1 MANIIQ
7 TNMNFVISDN
17 ENHIV
22 MDGGTFKNSL
32 GSNRFTLA
40 PIFNAMRIS
49 SGNINHNLFKI
60 NTFTKDVKPEKYIIP
75 LGVHNDPHNWGGGTS
90 SNYKNYESLF
100 DLLDI
105 DYLTDLK
112 NEKAILLIDSSFEGY
127 HDDWIFEFFHKEC
140 NDRKINPRHI
150 IFVTGNS
157 IVETC
162 YQNWLITNPHP
173 KHIKVVPYSHF
184 EFDTYLLSNDLPP
197 GNENFPPTFDNH
209 VEYKKNNDIT
219 AFCNLNK
226 KPRRHRIN
234 FYSLL
239 HKNNLLKDG
248 LVSMNNFH
256 ESIEFCDYKLT
267 HNETE
272 EVKKTLPS
280 LIYAKS
286 NEIHDPN
293 YYVTRF
299 NDKVC
304 LDTYFSVISEAQY
317 EDTQNTIFLSE
328 KIFKVMMCSHP
339 FMVLGNRNSL
349 TELKKLG
356 YKTFDKWI
364 DESYDTASD
373 CERFEKII
381 DNLKKIISIE
391 DKLEWFKEMEDVL
404 THNRNQI
411 KINTTKNISYAFQ
424 SVYDHFNKLNTKAT
438 LI

>member
-1 MANIIQ
+1 
-7 TNMNFVISDN
+7 MNFVISDT

-22 MDGGTFKNSL
+22 NDGGVFKNKV

-49 SGNINHNLFKI
+49 SGNINHNLFKVD
-60 NTFTKDVKPEKYIIP
+60 TFTKDTKPEKYIIP
-75 LGVHNDPHNWGGGTS
+75 LGVHNDPHNWGGGTKS
-90 SNYKNYESLF
+90 KYKDYESLF
-100 DLLDI
+100 DLLDS
-105 DYLTDLK
+105 DYLEDIK
-112 NEKAILLIDSSFEGY
+112 NEKAFLLVDSSFEGY
-127 HDDWIFEFFHKEC
+127 HDDWIFEFFHTEC
-140 NDRKINPRHI
+140 GERNINPNYI

-157 IVETC
+157 IVEDC
-162 YQNWLITNPHP
+162 YSDWLKNNPQ
-173 KHIKVVPYSHF
+173 KKNIKVVPYSHF

-197 GNENFPPTFDNH
+197 GNDNFPPTFEEH
-209 VEYKKNNDIT
+209 IEYKSKNKIVS
-219 AFCNLNK
+219 FCNLNK

-248 LVSMNNFH
+248 LVSMNDFH

-267 HNETE
+267 DEETNKI
-272 EVKKTLPS
+272 KKTLPS
-280 LIYAKS
+280 LIYDTS
-286 NEIHDPN
+286 NETYDPN

-304 LDTYFSVISEAQY
+304 LDTFFSVISEAQY
-317 EDTQNTIFLSE
+317 EDTQRTIFLSE

-339 FMVLGNRNSL
+339 FMVLGNKHSL
-349 TELKKLG
+349 KELKKLG

-364 DESYDTASD
+364 DESYDEMND

-381 DNLKKIISIE
+381 DNLKKIVSIE
-391 DKLEWFKEMEDVL
+391 DKISWFKEMEDVIK
-404 THNRNQI
+404 HNRNQI
-411 KINTTKNISYAFQ
+411 KINTTKNISYAFN
-424 SVYDHFNKLNTKAT
+424 SVYSYFNEFNKKDSK

>member
-1 MANIIQ
+1 
-7 TNMNFVISDN
+7 MNFVISDT

-22 MDGGTFKNSL
+22 NDGGVFKNKV

-49 SGNINHNLFKI
+49 SGNINHNLFKVD
-60 NTFTKDVKPEKYIIP
+60 TFTKDSKPEKYIIP
-75 LGVHNDPHNWGGGTS
+75 LGVHNDPHNWGGGTKS
-90 SNYKNYESLF
+90 KYKDYESLF
-100 DLLDI
+100 DLLDS
-105 DYLTDLK
+105 DYLEDIK
-112 NEKAILLIDSSFEGY
+112 NEKAFLLVDSSFEGY
-127 HDDWIFEFFHKEC
+127 HDDWIFEFFHTEC
-140 NDRKINPRHI
+140 GERNINPNYI

-157 IVETC
+157 IVEDC
-162 YQNWLITNPHP
+162 YSDWLKNNPQ
-173 KHIKVVPYSHF
+173 KKNIKVVPYSHF

-197 GNENFPPTFDNH
+197 GNDNFPPTFEEH
-209 VEYKKNNDIT
+209 IEYKSKNKIVS
-219 AFCNLNK
+219 FCNLNK

-248 LVSMNNFH
+248 LVSMNDFH

-267 HNETE
+267 DEETNEI
-272 EVKKTLPS
+272 KKTLPS
-280 LIYAKS
+280 LIYDTS
-286 NEIHDPN
+286 NETYDPN

-304 LDTYFSVISEAQY
+304 LDTFFSVISEAQY
-317 EDTQNTIFLSE
+317 EDTQRTIFLSE

-339 FMVLGNRNSL
+339 FMVLGNKHSL
-349 TELKKLG
+349 KELKKLG

-364 DESYDTASD
+364 DESYDEMND

-381 DNLKKIISIE
+381 DNLKKIVSIE
-391 DKLEWFKEMEDVL
+391 DKISWFKEMEDVIK
-404 THNRNQI
+404 HNRNQI
-411 KINTTKNISYAFQ
+411 KINTTKNISYAFN
-424 SVYDHFNKLNTKAT
+424 SVYSYFNEFNKKDSK

>member
-1 MANIIQ
+1 
-7 TNMNFVISDN
+7 MNFVISDT

-22 MDGGTFKNSL
+22 NDGGVFKNKV

-49 SGNINHNLFKI
+49 SGNINHNLFKVD
-60 NTFTKDVKPEKYIIP
+60 TFTKDTKPEKYIIP
-75 LGVHNDPHNWGGGTS
+75 LGVHNDPHNWGGGTKS
-90 SNYKNYESLF
+90 KYKDYESLF
-100 DLLDI
+100 DLLDS
-105 DYLTDLK
+105 DYLEDIK
-112 NEKAILLIDSSFEGY
+112 NEKAFLLVDSSFEGY
-127 HDDWIFEFFHKEC
+127 HDDWIFEFFHTEC
-140 NDRKINPRHI
+140 GERNINPNYI

-157 IVETC
+157 IVEDC
-162 YQNWLITNPHP
+162 YSDWLKNNPQ
-173 KHIKVVPYSHF
+173 KKNIKVVPYSHF

-197 GNENFPPTFDNH
+197 GNDNFPPTFEEH
-209 VEYKKNNDIT
+209 IEYKSKNKIVS
-219 AFCNLNK
+219 FCNLNK

-248 LVSMNNFH
+248 LVSMNDFH

-267 HNETE
+267 DEETNEI
-272 EVKKTLPS
+272 KKTLPS
-280 LIYAKS
+280 LIYDTS
-286 NEIHDPN
+286 NETYDPN

-304 LDTYFSVISEAQY
+304 LDTFFSVISEAQY
-317 EDTQNTIFLSE
+317 EDTQRTIFLSE

-339 FMVLGNRNSL
+339 FMVLGNKHSL
-349 TELKKLG
+349 KELKKLG

-364 DESYDTASD
+364 DESYDEMSD

-381 DNLKKIISIE
+381 DNLKKIVSIE
-391 DKLEWFKEMEDVL
+391 DKISWFKEMEDVIK
-404 THNRNQI
+404 HNRNQI
-411 KINTTKNISYAFQ
+411 KINTTKNISYAFN
-424 SVYDHFNKLNTKAT
+424 SVYSYFNEFNKKDSK

>member
-1 MANIIQ
+1 
-7 TNMNFVISDN
+7 MNFVISDT

-22 MDGGTFKNSL
+22 NDGGVFKNKV

-49 SGNINHNLFKI
+49 SGNINHNLFKVD
-60 NTFTKDVKPEKYIIP
+60 TFTKDSKPEKYIIP
-75 LGVHNDPHNWGGGTS
+75 LGVHNDPHNWGGGTKS
-90 SNYKNYESLF
+90 KYKDYESLF
-100 DLLDI
+100 DLLDS
-105 DYLTDLK
+105 DYLEDIK
-112 NEKAILLIDSSFEGY
+112 NEKAFLLVDSSFEGY
-127 HDDWIFEFFHKEC
+127 HDDWIFEFFHTEC
-140 NDRKINPRHI
+140 GERNINPNYI

-157 IVETC
+157 IVEDC
-162 YQNWLITNPHP
+162 YSDWLKNNPQ
-173 KHIKVVPYSHF
+173 KKNIKVVPYSHF

-197 GNENFPPTFDNH
+197 GNDNFPPTFEEH
-209 VEYKKNNDIT
+209 IEYKSKNKIVS
-219 AFCNLNK
+219 FCNLNK

-248 LVSMNNFH
+248 LVSMNDFH

-267 HNETE
+267 DEETNEI
-272 EVKKTLPS
+272 KKTLPS
-280 LIYAKS
+280 LIYDTS
-286 NEIHDPN
+286 NETYDPN

-304 LDTYFSVISEAQY
+304 LDTFFSVISEAQY
-317 EDTQNTIFLSE
+317 EDTQRTIFLSE

-339 FMVLGNRNSL
+339 FMVLGNKHSL
-349 TELKKLG
+349 KELKKLG

-364 DESYDTASD
+364 DESYDEMSD

-381 DNLKKIISIE
+381 DNLKKIVSIE
-391 DKLEWFKEMEDVL
+391 DKISWFKEMEDVIK
-404 THNRNQI
+404 HNRNQI
-411 KINTTKNISYAFQ
+411 KINTTKNISYAFN
-424 SVYDHFNKLNTKAT
+424 SVYSYFNEFNKKDSK

>member
-1 MANIIQ
+1 
-7 TNMNFVISDN
+7 MNFVISDT

-22 MDGGTFKNSL
+22 NDGGVFKNKV

-49 SGNINHNLFKI
+49 SGNINHNLFKVD
-60 NTFTKDVKPEKYIIP
+60 TFTKDAKPEKYIIP
-75 LGVHNDPHNWGGGTS
+75 LGVHNDPHNWGGGTKS
-90 SNYKNYESLF
+90 KYKDYESLF
-100 DLLDI
+100 DLLDS
-105 DYLTDLK
+105 DYLEDIK
-112 NEKAILLIDSSFEGY
+112 NEKAFLLVDSSFEGY
-127 HDDWIFEFFHKEC
+127 HDDWIFEFFHTEC
-140 NDRKINPRHI
+140 GERNINPNYI

-157 IVETC
+157 IVEEC
-162 YQNWLITNPHP
+162 YSDWLKNNPQ
-173 KHIKVVPYSHF
+173 KKNIKVVPYSHF

-197 GNENFPPTFDNH
+197 GNDNFPPTFEEH
-209 VEYKKNNDIT
+209 IEYKSKNKIVS
-219 AFCNLNK
+219 FCNLNK

-248 LVSMNNFH
+248 LVSMNDFH

-267 HNETE
+267 DEETNEI
-272 EVKKTLPS
+272 KKTLPS
-280 LIYAKS
+280 LIYDTS
-286 NEIHDPN
+286 NETYDPN

-304 LDTYFSVISEAQY
+304 LDTFFSVISEAQY
-317 EDTQNTIFLSE
+317 EDTQRTIFLSE

-339 FMVLGNRNSL
+339 FMVLGNKHSL
-349 TELKKLG
+349 KELKKLG

-364 DESYDTASD
+364 DESYDEMSD

-381 DNLKKIISIE
+381 DNLKKIVSIKDKIS
-391 DKLEWFKEMEDVL
+391 WFKEMEDVIK
-404 THNRNQI
+404 HNRNQI
-411 KINTTKNISYAFQ
+411 KINTTKNISYAFN
-424 SVYDHFNKLNTKAT
+424 SVYSYFNEFNKKDSK

>member
-1 MANIIQ
+1 
-7 TNMNFVISDN
+7 MNFVISDT

-22 MDGGTFKNSL
+22 NDGGVFKNKV

-49 SGNINHNLFKI
+49 SGNINHNLFKVD
-60 NTFTKDVKPEKYIIP
+60 TFTKDSKPEKYIIP
-75 LGVHNDPHNWGGGTS
+75 LGVHNDPHNWGGGTKS
-90 SNYKNYESLF
+90 KYKDYESLF
-100 DLLDI
+100 DLLDS
-105 DYLTDLK
+105 DYLEDIK
-112 NEKAILLIDSSFEGY
+112 NEKAFLLVDSSFEGY
-127 HDDWIFEFFHKEC
+127 HDDWIFEFFHTEC
-140 NDRKINPRHI
+140 GERNINPNYI

-157 IVETC
+157 IVEDC
-162 YQNWLITNPHP
+162 YSDWLKNNPQQ
-173 KHIKVVPYSHF
+173 KNIKVVPYSHF

-197 GNENFPPTFDNH
+197 GNDNFPPTFEEH
-209 VEYKKNNDIT
+209 IEYKSKNKIVS
-219 AFCNLNK
+219 FCNLNK

-248 LVSMNNFH
+248 LVSMNDFH

-267 HNETE
+267 DEETNEI
-272 EVKKTLPS
+272 KKTLPS
-280 LIYAKS
+280 LIYDTS
-286 NEIHDPN
+286 NETYDPN

-304 LDTYFSVISEAQY
+304 LDTFFSVISEAQY
-317 EDTQNTIFLSE
+317 EDTQRTIFLSE

-339 FMVLGNRNSL
+339 FMVLGNKHSL
-349 TELKKLG
+349 KELKKLG

-364 DESYDTASD
+364 DESYDEMSD

-381 DNLKKIISIE
+381 DNLKKIVSIE
-391 DKLEWFKEMEDVL
+391 DKISWFKEMEDVIK
-404 THNRNQI
+404 HNRNQI
-411 KINTTKNISYAFQ
+411 KINTTKNISYAFN
-424 SVYDHFNKLNTKAT
+424 SVYSYFNEFNKKDSK

>member
-1 MANIIQ
+1 
-7 TNMNFVISDN
+7 MNFVISDT

-22 MDGGTFKNSL
+22 NDGGVFKNKV

-49 SGNINHNLFKI
+49 SGNINHNLFKVD
-60 NTFTKDVKPEKYIIP
+60 TFTKDSKPEKYIIP
-75 LGVHNDPHNWGGGTS
+75 LGVHNDPHNWGGGTKS
-90 SNYKNYESLF
+90 KYKDYESLF
-100 DLLDI
+100 DLLDS
-105 DYLTDLK
+105 DYLEDIK
-112 NEKAILLIDSSFEGY
+112 NEKAFLLIDSSFEGY
-127 HDDWIFEFFHKEC
+127 HDDWIFEFFHTEC
-140 NDRKINPRHI
+140 GERNINPNYI

-157 IVETC
+157 IVEDC
-162 YQNWLITNPHP
+162 YSDWLKNNPQQ
-173 KHIKVVPYSHF
+173 KNIKVVPYSHF

-197 GNENFPPTFDNH
+197 GNDNFPPTFEEH
-209 VEYKKNNDIT
+209 IEYKSKNKIVS
-219 AFCNLNK
+219 FCNLNK

-248 LVSMNNFH
+248 LVSMNDFH

-267 HNETE
+267 DEETNQI
-272 EVKKTLPS
+272 KKTLPS
-280 LIYAKS
+280 LIYDTS
-286 NEIHDPN
+286 NETYDPN

-304 LDTYFSVISEAQY
+304 LDTFFSVISEAQY
-317 EDTQNTIFLSE
+317 EDTQRTIFLSE

-339 FMVLGNRNSL
+339 FMVLGNKHSL
-349 TELKKLG
+349 KELKKLG

-364 DESYDTASD
+364 DESYDEMSD

-381 DNLKKIISIE
+381 DNLKKIVSIE
-391 DKLEWFKEMEDVL
+391 DKISWFKGMEDVIK
-404 THNRNQI
+404 HNRNQI
-411 KINTTKNISYAFQ
+411 KINTTKNISYAFN
-424 SVYDHFNKLNTKAT
+424 SVYSYFNEFNKKDSK

>member
-1 MANIIQ
+1 
-7 TNMNFVISDN
+7 MNFVISDT

-22 MDGGTFKNSL
+22 NDGGVFKNKV

-49 SGNINHNLFKI
+49 SGNINHNLFKVD
-60 NTFTKDVKPEKYIIP
+60 TFTKDTKPEKYIIP
-75 LGVHNDPHNWGGGTS
+75 LGVHNDPHNWGGGTKS
-90 SNYKNYESLF
+90 KYKDYESLF
-100 DLLDI
+100 DLLDS
-105 DYLTDLK
+105 DYLEDIK
-112 NEKAILLIDSSFEGY
+112 NEKAFLLVDSSFEGY
-127 HDDWIFEFFHKEC
+127 HDDWIFEFFHTEC
-140 NDRKINPRHI
+140 GERNINPNYI

-157 IVETC
+157 IVEDC
-162 YQNWLITNPHP
+162 YSDWLKNNPQ
-173 KHIKVVPYSHF
+173 KKNIKVVPYSHF

-197 GNENFPPTFDNH
+197 GNDNFPPTFEEH
-209 VEYKKNNDIT
+209 IEYKSKNKIVS
-219 AFCNLNK
+219 FCNLNK

-248 LVSMNNFH
+248 LVSMNDFH

-267 HNETE
+267 DEETNEI
-272 EVKKTLPS
+272 KKTLPS
-280 LIYAKS
+280 LIYDTS
-286 NEIHDPN
+286 NETYDPN

-304 LDTYFSVISEAQY
+304 LDTFFSVISEAQY
-317 EDTQNTIFLSE
+317 EDTQRTIFLSE

-339 FMVLGNRNSL
+339 FMVLGNKHSL
-349 TELKKLG
+349 KELKKLG

-364 DESYDTASD
+364 DESYDEMND

-381 DNLKKIISIE
+381 DNLKKIVSIE
-391 DKLEWFKEMEDVL
+391 DKISWFKEMEDVIK
-404 THNRNQI
+404 HNRNQI
-411 KINTTKNISYAFQ
+411 KINTTKNISYAFN
-424 SVYDHFNKLNTKAT
+424 SVYSYFNEFNKKDSK